1 MIMSNSSSTVVVCV
15 SVEICGLVHI
25 WIYPLCVSYLR
36 ALCLTIFSHLVVI
49 FQSTLSIHS
58 VIDTG
63 TQSASSLLIQSVTH
77 TIKSR
82 LCVFVSP
89 VVIIF
94 SSVLFLVGKLCH
106 TLNFPVFFWIIFMY
120 FHFICLQ
127 FLFTHGLHLCLLFS
141 FPFLVYLPVF
151 FLSGALLLLFCCS
164 LVLFFSSS
172 VPHWCS
178 SCSYLFV
185 FKGGG
190 CL

>member
-15 SVEICGLVHI
+15 SVEICRLVHT
-25 WIYPLCVSYLR
+25 WISPLCVSCLR

-49 FQSTLSIHS
+49 FQSTLSIYS
-58 VIDTG
+58 VIDSG

-89 VVIIF
+89 VVITF

-106 TLNFPVFFWIIFMY
+106 TLNFPIFFWIIFMY

-127 FLFTHGLHLCLLFS
+127 FFIHSWLTFMPFVFISFS
-141 FPFLVYLPVF
+141 RLSTCF
-151 FLSGALLLLFCCS
+151 FSS
-164 LVLFFSSS
+164 LVLFSSSS

>member
-15 SVEICGLVHI
+15 SVEICRLVHT
-25 WIYPLCVSYLR
+25 WISPLCVSCLR

-49 FQSTLSIHS
+49 FQSNLSIHS
-58 VIDTG
+58 VIDSG
-63 TQSASSLLIQSVTH
+63 TQPASSLLIQSVTH
-77 TIKSR
+77 TVKSR

-106 TLNFPVFFWIIFMY
+106 TLNFPIFSWIIFLY

-127 FLFTHGLHLCLLFS
+127 FLFTCCRHSWLTFMPFVFISFS
-141 FPFLVYLPVF
+141 R
-151 FLSGALLLLFCCS
+151 LSTCFA
-164 LVLFFSSS
+164 
-172 VPHWCS
+172 PHWCS
-178 SCSYLFV
+178 SSPLLFLTGAV
-185 FKGGG
+185 LVLTSLSLKEGG